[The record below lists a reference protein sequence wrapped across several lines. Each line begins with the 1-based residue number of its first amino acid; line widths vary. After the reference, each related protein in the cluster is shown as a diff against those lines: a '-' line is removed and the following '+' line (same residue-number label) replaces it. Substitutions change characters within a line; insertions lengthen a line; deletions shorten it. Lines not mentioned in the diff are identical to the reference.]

1 MAEKIFIN
9 GRFLT
14 QHMTG
19 VQRFAVEIAKQ
30 LVAKQDN
37 IFIVVPD
44 LQKIVDLTMHKKFNI
59 VEAKGG
65 DGHFWEQITLPLF
78 LKKNGSPLLIN
89 LTNTAPAFYKNQVV
103 THHDV
108 TYVRYPDSYPL
119 RFRLLYKTLTPLFFN
134 SAKKI
139 ITVSEFSKNEI
150 AEVYKIN
157 KSKIEVV

>member
-1 MAEKIFIN
+1 MNRIEDVMAEKIFIN

-44 LQKIVDLTMHKKFNI
+44 LLKIVDLTMHKKFNI

-108 TYVRYPDSYPL
+108 T
-119 RFRLLYKTLTPLFFN
+119 
-134 SAKKI
+134 
-139 ITVSEFSKNEI
+139 
-150 AEVYKIN
+150 
-157 KSKIEVV
+157 